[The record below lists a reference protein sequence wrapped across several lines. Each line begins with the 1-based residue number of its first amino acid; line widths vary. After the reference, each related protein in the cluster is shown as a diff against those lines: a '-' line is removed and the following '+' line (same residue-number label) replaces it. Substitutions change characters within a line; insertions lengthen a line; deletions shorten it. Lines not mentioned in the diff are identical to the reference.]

1 MDINEVFRRRRSV
14 RSYSNQPVPEEAI
27 SRCLEAARLAPSW
40 RNGQPWHFIVVRD
53 LETIQK
59 LMRTSSL
66 AGAANLWLKD
76 APVVLVACAEP
87 RVSGD
92 KDDQPY
98 YLVDVAIAL
107 EHAILAATA
116 EGLGTCWIGGF
127 SEDKVR
133 EVLSIPQQIR
143 VVAMT
148 PLGYPADGKGMYDRL
163 AKVGMRRLRRRSL
176 EEIVRYEKW

>member
-1 MDINEVFRRRRSV
+1 MDLREVFRRRRSV
-14 RSYSNQPVPEEAI
+14 RKYGNRPVPEEAVH
-27 SRCLEAARLAPSW
+27 RCLEAARLAPSW
-40 RNGQPWHFIVVRD
+40 RNGQPWHFVVVRD
-53 LETIQK
+53 KETIRK
-59 LMRTSSL
+59 LTRASSL
-66 AGAANLWLKD
+66 GGAANLWLKD
-76 APVVLVACAEP
+76 APVVLVACGEP
-87 RVSGD
+87 SVSGD

-98 YLVDVAIAL
+98 YLVDVAVAL

-133 EVLSIPQQIR
+133 EVLAIPPQIR

-148 PLGYPADGKGMYDRL
+148 PLGYPADQKGLYDRL
-163 AKVGMRRLRRRSL
+163 ARVGMRRLRRRSL